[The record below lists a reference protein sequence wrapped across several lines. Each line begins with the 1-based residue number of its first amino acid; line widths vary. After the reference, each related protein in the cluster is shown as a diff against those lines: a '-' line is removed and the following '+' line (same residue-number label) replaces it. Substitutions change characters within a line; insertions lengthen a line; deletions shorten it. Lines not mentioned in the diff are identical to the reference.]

1 MAEKKAKIKDLCKQ
15 KYRAVLEEGDESS
28 IAFWELMSSVANN
41 SYNEGYEDGQQ
52 KRENTKNLKIIYMVI
67 GSG

>member
-1 MAEKKAKIKDLCKQ
+1 MTEKKAKMKDLCKQ

-28 IAFWELMSSVANN
+28 ISFWATISSIANT

-52 KRENTKNLKIIYMVI
+52 KRENTKT
-67 GSG
+67 